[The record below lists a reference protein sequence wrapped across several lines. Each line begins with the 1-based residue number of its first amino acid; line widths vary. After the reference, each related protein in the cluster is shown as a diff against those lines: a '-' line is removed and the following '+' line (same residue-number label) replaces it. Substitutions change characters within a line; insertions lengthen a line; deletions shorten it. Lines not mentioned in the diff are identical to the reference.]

1 MTYVDGLSSA
11 LAAVSQIQQ
20 NFDSLSSGAG
30 GFESVL
36 AQLAGLSANTPGT
49 TTTTTAP
56 GAPGGGAGG
65 ASAAPGG
72 TASPAGTG
80 LYGYAFQEGAPIYAG
95 QAGGFLGG
103 IGPGQAAGAGG
114 SSSVTGATAAAV
126 AQTGAAGAATGATI
140 GQQAVA
146 QAETFLGVPYQWGGT
161 DPSTGVDC
169 SGLVQDVY
177 ARLGV
182 DLPRTSQEQALV
194 GTAVGSV
201 AQAQPGDLVF
211 YPGSD
216 GTAAAPGHVGIY
228 IGNGQMIDAPYAG
241 AVVRVDPVGTPT
253 EIRRVAGLAPA
264 ASGPGLPGATTAP
277 GGATAASGVI
287 PGTPA
292 ALVGTFQQ
300 AAATYNVPASLL
312 SSVAFNESSFRTD
325 IGSVAGAKGLMA
337 LMPATAASYGVD
349 PYDPAQAVPAAAQLL
364 AGYHQKYG
372 SWSLA
377 LAAYNAGPG
386 AVAQYGGIPPYPQ
399 TQAYVTKV
407 LSDAGMEGQ

>member
-1 MTYVDGLSSA
+1 MTYVDGLSST

-20 NFDSLSSGAG
+20 NFDSLSPGAG

-36 AQLAGLSANTPGT
+36 AQVAGLSGSTPGAG
-49 TTTTTAP
+49 TTA
-56 GAPGGGAGG
+56 GAPGGEAAG
-65 ASAAPGG
+65 ASAASSG
-72 TASPAGTG
+72 AGSAADAG
-80 LYGYAFQEGAPIYAG
+80 LYGYALQEGAPIYAG
-95 QAGGFLGG
+95 QTGGFLGG

-114 SSSVTGATAAAV
+114 GSSAASGS
-126 AQTGAAGAATGATI
+126 TGAAAGQPGTAGAAAGATV

-161 DPSTGVDC
+161 DPATGVDC

-194 GTAVGSV
+194 GAPVGSL

-216 GTAAAPGHVGIY
+216 GTASAPGHVGIY
-228 IGNGQMIDAPYAG
+228 IGNGQMIDAPHTG

-253 EIRRVAGLAPA
+253 EIRRVTGLAPA
-264 ASGPGLPGATTAP
+264 ASGPGVTGAATTT
-277 GGATAASGVI
+277 GGATGSSGVI
-287 PGTPA
+287 PGTPT

-300 AAATYNVPASLL
+300 AAASYHVPASLL
-312 SSVAFNESSFRTD
+312 SSVAFNESSFRTYV
-325 IGSVAGAKGLMA
+325 GSATGAKGLMA

-349 PYDPAQAVPAAAQLL
+349 PYDPTQAVPAAAQLL

-399 TQAYVTKV
+399 TQAYVAKV

>member
-1 MTYVDGLSSA
+1 MTYVDGLSTA
-11 LAAVSQIQQ
+11 LAVVNELQQ

-36 AQLAGLSANTPGT
+36 AQVAGLSGT
-49 TTTTTAP
+49 T
-56 GAPGGGAGG
+56 
-65 ASAAPGG
+65 PGG
-72 TASPAGTG
+72 TTPAAAPAASGATG
-80 LYGYAFQEGAPIYAG
+80 AYGYALQEGAPIYAG

-103 IGPGQAAGAGG
+103 IGPGQAAGSGGNAGAG
-114 SSSVTGATAAAV
+114 SPATSASAGAASGVSGQPGA
-126 AQTGAAGAATGATI
+126 TGAAAGADI

-161 DPSTGVDC
+161 DPATGVDC

-177 ARLGV
+177 SRLGV

-194 GTAVGSV
+194 GTAVGSL

-216 GTAAAPGHVGIY
+216 GTATAPGHVGIY
-228 IGNGQMIDAPYAG
+228 IGNGQMIDAPHAG
-241 AVVRVDPVGTPT
+241 ADVRVDPVGTPT

-264 ASGPGLPGATTAP
+264 ASGPELP
-277 GGATAASGVI
+277 GGAAAAGGGTGSSGVV

-292 ALVGTFQQ
+292 GLVGTFEQ

-312 SSVAFNESSFRTD
+312 SSVAFNESSFRAD
-325 IGSVAGAKGLMA
+325 IGSAAGAKGLMA

-399 TQAYVTKV
+399 TQAYVAKV